1 MSNVPW
7 FLPGLALSVALAY
20 AISLRVR
27 RRFGGSRA
35 VTWIFLASAGMIL
48 SATLT
53 PLRDVLESGAVG
65 AGGCDLSRLGPPPVG
80 LLLEVND
87 VTLNVLLFIPLGIAI
102 GLVPTLRSRV
112 ILLGVGVIA
121 PFAIETIQS
130 FAPILGR
137 GCESADVVDN
147 LSGLVIGAL
156 GGALARRWLVRH
168 EARPPTPPH
177 SISGT

>member
-20 AISLRVR
+20 AVSLRVR
-27 RRFGGSRA
+27 RRFGGSRTVA
-35 VTWIFLASAGMIL
+35 WLFLASAGMIL

-65 AGGCDLSRLGPPPVG
+65 AGGCDLSRVGLPPGG

-102 GLVPTLRSRV
+102 GLVPTWRSRV

-121 PFAIETIQS
+121 PFAIEAVQS

-137 GCESADVVDN
+137 GCESADVFDN
-147 LSGLVIGAL
+147 LSGLAIGVL
-156 GGALARRWLVRH
+156 CGVVARRWLVRR
-168 EARPPTPPH
+168 EARPPSPPR
-177 SISGT
+177 SLSGP